1 MTNRYFPFHELGFRC
16 NPFRALTR
24 EEWSQIAVLPQ
35 AVEAVL
41 EGEFSHLQIIGDQGF
56 GKTSALL
63 ALKKRF
69 EDQGRSVQY
78 CYLPPKRKR
87 ATWKWGEYEIL
98 LIDEMQRLSQNQRL
112 RVVKTIP
119 SSREN
124 GPRLIFSSHED
135 LGPVFERLRRPL
147 QTIPLRHHEAAFVR
161 KIIERRLQFFSEGDR
176 SKASLT
182 EKAYAL
188 LNETFVNDLR
198 SLEDFLYEVFQQQ
211 QFECEITVEVLRR
224 AMAQ

>member
-1 MTNRYFPFHELGFRC
+1 MTNRYFPFHDLGFCC

-24 EEWSQIAVLPQ
+24 EEWSQIAVVPK
-35 AVEAVL
+35 AIEEAL
-41 EGEFSHLQIIGDQGF
+41 EGDFSHLQIIGDQGS

-69 EDQGRSVQY
+69 EDQGHRVQY
-78 CYLPPKRKR
+78 CYLPPERKR
-87 ATWKWGEYEIL
+87 ATRKWREVKIL

-112 RVVKTIP
+112 RVVNKIA
-119 SSREN
+119 SSHEN

-135 LGPVFERLRRPL
+135 LGPVFERLHRPL
-147 QTIPLRHHEAAFVR
+147 QTIELRHHEAAFVR

-182 EKAYAL
+182 DEAYAL
-188 LNETFVNDLR
+188 LSEIFANDLR
-198 SLEDFLYEVFQQQ
+198 SLEDILYEIFQQQ
-211 QFECEITVEVLRR
+211 QFESEITVEELRR